1 MADDPY
7 APDEEPDGEQQL
19 DEGPKLRQR
28 QLGRS
33 GGLVSELALGTW
45 GLSGEASGPVYHMEV
60 DRVIDR
66 AMEAGITLFDTAD
79 VYGGGD
85 MEKKLGEKLDPE
97 KHRICTKVGTFPDE
111 RPPRKHFAP
120 EKLREA
126 LEGCRERQQRDMLD
140 VVLLHN
146 PSLRALEGDA
156 PAFMRERVEADEV
169 GLWGV
174 SCGDGAIAAKAIEEG
189 AQVIMLP
196 YNVLHQHDFLKVAE
210 QIEGTETGLIARS
223 VLAHG
228 LLAGHWSRN
237 KIFFD
242 NDHRQTR
249 WSKEALKYR
258 LGQLDAVRHL
268 IDGEVIT
275 LRSVALRYVLEQHLV
290 STAVLGPRSLTQL
303 NQLIF
308 EAGKGPPYLDEDG
321 LMELPARLE
330 AVGEEPAEA
339 ML

>member
-1 MADDPY
+1 MADDIEDDPY
-7 APDEEPDGEQQL
+7 APDEEEEL
-19 DEGPKLRQR
+19 DDGPKLRQR
-28 QLGRS
+28 QLGRT
-33 GGLVSELALGTW
+33 GGYVSELSLGTW

-79 VYGGGD
+79 VYGAGD

-97 KHRICTKVGTFPDE
+97 KHRICTKIGTFPDE
-111 RPPRKHFAP
+111 IPPRKHFSP
-120 EKLREA
+120 DKLSEA
-126 LEGCRERQQRDMLD
+126 LEACRERQKRDMLD

-146 PSLRALEGDA
+146 PSVKALEADG
-156 PAFMRERVEADEV
+156 PQFMRERVEADEV
-169 GLWGV
+169 GVWGV
-174 SCGDGAIAAKAIEEG
+174 SCGDGEVAVKAIEAG

-196 YNVLHQHDFLKVAE
+196 LNVLHQHDFLKVAE
-210 QIEGTETGLIARS
+210 QIEGTETGLMARS
-223 VLAHG
+223 VLSHG

-242 NDHRQTR
+242 NDHRQKR
-249 WSKEALKYR
+249 WTKDSLKYR
-258 LGQLDAVRHL
+258 LGQLDALRHL

-275 LRSVALRYVLEQHLV
+275 LRSVALRWVLQHHLV

-308 EAGKGPPYLDEDG
+308 EAGQGPPYLDEDA